1 MPDNDNNIVSTVS
14 ATRRQPKQRRSRLLV
29 ASIREACLR
38 ILRAGRAEELTA
50 KRIAEVAG
58 ITIGSFYQY
67 YPNKEAVL
75 LDVLLENA
83 PGEAER
89 IADETRHLGE
99 LRARSPA
106 LTLRALVDVTCE
118 RHLRLLALHGDIY
131 RRHHRHIDFD
141 RLVRAS
147 VARYV
152 EVDSLE
158 DWMRE
163 LAQLH
168 YPAREPER
176 LQMTAFLLAH
186 TLVEMSARA
195 VDEHPQWL
203 ASARFRGEL
212 GALLLG
218 YLQRDADYD
227 NPETEEPAP

>member
-1 MPDNDNNIVSTVS
+1 M
-14 ATRRQPKQRRSRLLV
+14 
-29 ASIREACLR
+29 
-38 ILRAGRAEELTA
+38 
-50 KRIAEVAG
+50 
-58 ITIGSFYQY
+58 
-67 YPNKEAVL
+67 L

-83 PGEAER
+83 LGEAER

-168 YPAREPER
+168 YPAREPAPDSFHILCTGPVKSTFEI
-176 LQMTAFLLAH
+176 L
-186 TLVEMSARA
+186 S
-195 VDEHPQWL
+195 
-203 ASARFRGEL
+203 
-212 GALLLG
+212 
-218 YLQRDADYD
+218 YLI
-227 NPETEEPAP
+227 TV